1 MDINLAY
8 VFREF
13 LKYSF
18 YYLLNIR
25 VANVAVLYIYLYI
38 YIMNV
43 TFFTITAAGFAY
55 YRSTID
61 NEYLFYNLT
70 LTIYLRKASMT

>member
-25 VANVAVLYIYLYI
+25 VANVAVLYI